1 MTRRDVVIVGG
12 GVVGSATAWRLA
24 RRGVDV
30 VLLERFEA
38 EHVRGSSH
46 GASRGFRLA
55 HPRAGYVRLAQHAF
69 ALWRQLEGECGQE
82 LLTTTGGVDH
92 GDAAALR
99 AVASALS
106 SRRVPYA
113 VLPAAQARYRWPGLR
128 FESPVLYQP
137 DAGRLHADRCVA
149 ALRRLAVERGAEVRY
164 RTPVRHVGV
173 DGDDRAVV
181 RTDAEVIR
189 ARRVVV
195 TAGPWVPDL
204 IGGVVR
210 LPDLVVTQDQPAHFA
225 PADDSAA
232 WPSFLHHVGTGE
244 PSGGARAAYGL
255 LTPGEG
261 LKVGLA
267 RGGVRADP
275 DLRTFLPDARL
286 ATELRDYV
294 RGWVPGVEATS
305 GRHLSCV
312 STSTPANDF
321 VLDRAGPI
329 VVGSACSGRGFTF
342 APAAAEV
349 LADLATGS
357 ARTPP
362 RFRLP
367 YARSPLASH
376 IADEAFKTY

>member
-1 MTRRDVVIVGG
+1 MTQRDVVVVGG

-38 EHVRGSSH
+38 GHARGGSH
-46 GASRGFRLA
+46 GAGRSFRLA

-69 ALWRQLEGECGQE
+69 ALWRQLEGESGEE
-82 LLTTTGGVDH
+82 LLATTGGIDH
-92 GDAAALR
+92 GDAAVLR

-113 VLPAAQARYRWPGLR
+113 VLPAAQARHRWPGLR

-149 ALRRLAVERGAEVRY
+149 ALRRLAAERGAELRY
-164 RTPVRHVGV
+164 RTPVRHLGV
-173 DGDDRAVV
+173 EGGRAVV
-181 RTDAEVIR
+181 RTDAETIR

-204 IGGVVR
+204 LGGLVR
-210 LPDLVVTQDQPAHFA
+210 LPDLVVTQEQPAYFA
-225 PADDSAA
+225 PAGDTA
-232 WPSFLHHVGTGE
+232 WPSFLHHAGE
-244 PSGGARAAYGL
+244 PSGGAYGL

-261 LKVGLA
+261 VKVGLA

-286 ATELRDYV
+286 AAELRDYV
-294 RGWVPGVEATS
+294 RGWIPGVEPSS

-312 STSTPANDF
+312 STTTPAGEF
-321 VLDRAGPI
+321 VLDRAGPV

-342 APAAAEV
+342 APAAAEL
-349 LADLATGS
+349 LAGLATGTV
-357 ARTPP
+357 RTPS

-367 YARSPLASH
+367 YTRPPLAT
-376 IADEAFKTY
+376 EPR